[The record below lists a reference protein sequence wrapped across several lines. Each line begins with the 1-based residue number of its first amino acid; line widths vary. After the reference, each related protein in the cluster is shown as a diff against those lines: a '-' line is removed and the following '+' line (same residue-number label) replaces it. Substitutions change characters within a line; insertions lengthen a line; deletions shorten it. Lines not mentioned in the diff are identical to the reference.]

1 MLLCYYVVIIPV
13 LGRQRLVDLRFT
25 ANQSNLPDELQANER
40 TCLKQNKRKQ
50 TISQG
55 GWSNQL
61 KIPHDDL
68 CSQLVFYT
76 NTHRKWQFSVEFLI
90 SPSQFLPYL
99 DCVCPC
105 PPKPPS

>member
-40 TCLKQNKRKQ
+40 TCLKQKK

-61 KIPHDDL
+61 KIPRDDL

-76 NTHRKWQFSVEFLI
+76 NT
-90 SPSQFLPYL
+90 
-99 DCVCPC
+99 
-105 PPKPPS
+105 